1 VQWQHDERFPVPS
14 ELKEKY
20 QLCDRAFDVKLS
32 SAYPK
37 ETAAVLSGQHQHEPN
52 LYFQSDIKA
61 MKEFAD
67 THMVTADSRA
77 DADFEICVQNDI
89 NNFSKISP
97 QHDFSRVLL
106 SPASSFEKEPHQC
119 HHGSDQHEH
128 ERRECAQPLG
138 PTTIRPMGTIS
149 SNCSTQFAL
158 SCPRRC
164 HDVAS
169 RERHASHR
177 KMEEVDGQHGKS
189 SGGEPHQL
197 QEVGIDRNPDEKPG
211 ITTHEV
217 SPHGQPAAGEV
228 FASHGNVD
236 IPLQPV
242 RRLDNLREMP
252 SSDHLHIKE
261 INNHERTK
269 GEGST
274 SYPGGS
280 ISHKPHCGR
289 SDGEHAGPEHTAGP
303 GSDPD
308 QQLSA
313 GACARPKP
321 ADHDE
326 CNAAASVSNG
336 HAVLGRGDGEPKQL
350 AGGRGV
356 RWPTWML
363 LSSSMSVA
371 SMVSWSQCST
381 ELQKLLLQ
389 HNLDENAVVFRH
401 CPKSLRPEPFEDCG
415 ELSHW
420 RQVCHGFQE
429 CQDAIGCHS
438 AKVCPD
444 PTECPGDSLCHVS
457 PVCPGFQECQD
468 AIECHSAKV
477 CPDSTEC
484 PGGSLCHGPK
494 ECAASYQCAGGAV
507 HGTESVSS
515 CKPVRPKWLP
525 SYIQCKEALVN
536 DVTEIMFSFSDGW
549 QLLWLQMYDLDT
561 GVCLEDGPRT
571 QGAATFAKPRS
582 VRARCWG
589 LPTSLLSVLQ
599 LADNDSNIAVFDEH
613 GDFSEQ
619 GPFWAFKASVW
630 RQEIGDEDDCCEQK
644 VRQHDEDHSHKN
656 LTWLARRATDVSG
669 QSKLDF
675 VKLFSPPRVTPIARD
690 RGLRVDTSQIF
701 DLKHG
706 WDVRKKA
713 HRVKFRKFR
722 KDRKPRML
730 MASPECRAFTQWRH
744 LNRRHMSEQ
753 TLKRDLEEGH
763 LQWNFSLEAARD
775 QLADGLH
782 FGLEHPQGAETWEL
796 PQTQKLL
803 ARDDVAL
810 MTFDQCAF
818 GLRVQEGSDRLSRKS
833 TKIATSNPWLA
844 YLLLQAQCSGD
855 HEHLHL
861 EGNYTKKA
869 QEYPPDLCRAIVLST
884 EHIVSGMI
892 APSFMQPLS
901 QSETY
906 KDSEKTLQSFFGEEE
921 EEEEITTPIEAR
933 EDSRLPLPQLTD
945 SQKRLVRKV
954 HVNTGHSD
962 RHRMLRA
969 FKAAGALPQVLRFV
983 RDEFQCEDCDLKQ
996 KTDARRR
1003 AQLPRTFSF
1012 NKILSVDFL
1021 YIRFQEKQIPIFN
1034 MVCVGTSYQVA
1045 VRAPVPDGSH
1055 GGTPT
1060 SSTAWRVFLESWVRY
1075 FGMPQVI
1082 ICDSGNEFKSMFE
1095 RGLELYGVYQHVI
1108 HPECPWENGKGERHG
1123 GWLKNRLDSE
1133 IHGGRCVFTN
1143 LPELDEFLSSL
1154 TATKNRWLSKGGY
1167 TPAQLVFG
1175 ELPRVPGELLS
1186 EDELGN
1192 HGLRDAFEDPGEVDE
1207 AAGEYRRRHAVR
1219 ERGRQCAMEQSS
1231 REAIIHAQK
1240 AAHHPNRHWSVGQW
1254 VYVFRRARQSQDLHL
1269 RDRWVGPGIVV
1280 MTNNDT
1286 VYVGMR
1292 TRLWRCSASQL
1303 RAALPSEVLGRDLMS
1318 DPGLAELLRQVI
1330 SGTNAGAVDVAR
1342 EGPPPPQHELNPV
1355 QRVEDGVEIAQ
1366 DPALQLPPSSAEA
1379 PEQPSEAAP
1388 QQMPQPVEPVPPG
1401 LGREISQ
1408 PWIDQLPEAPP
1419 GLAPMT
1425 HEQPLTTSR
1434 RSSVEEPAAE
1444 PPVPTS
1450 QMDSIA
1456 EEPLETES
1464 TSPVAEPPWKAAR
1477 LDEMSSEIGAGASS
1491 STQPPLQPEGAHST
1505 STTRAP
1511 GTPVAR
1517 LLRSIPSIQGDLP
1530 PLPPTLDSDEEE
1542 ERQQAFSTEG
1552 WSGTYFNY
1560 RLGDDTWCSDRQGGW
1575 ALLAAPKRGG
1585 EINLKDLSTEERKMF
1600 DEADKLEWQAIL
1612 NTKAVHVIG
1621 KKEADKI
1628 RQRFPD
1634 RIISSRMV
1642 RRKKPQP
1649 ELHSWKAKSRWCLHG
1664 HCDPDT
1670 GTLSTYA
1677 PTPQAEGIMMFLQTG
1692 LNLQMQFAFGDVK
1705 NAFCQSFPL
1714 RRPRGP
1720 LYAEP
1725 CEGLHLPPGSL
1736 IAIDVPVYGLDDAP
1750 AAWRTTVA
1758 TYLVEDLGFERNL
1771 VEPCWYSKFDE
1782 HGQCVAQILVEVD
1795 DFIIAAQKNHYGS
1808 IKESLTN
1815 RFKFGKWE
1823 ESEAEYAGRHI
1834 KCTPDCIY
1842 VDQSKYIIEQ
1852 IHPVALQKGRCTQ
1865 KNSQLT
1871 AEEFNA
1877 LRSLT
1882 FKFNWLGRETR
1893 PEAAGLAS
1901 IMASRLPNAT
1911 IEDVGIANKFAN
1923 YLRSTAD
1930 RTLKLWK
1937 FDPHTMCFIAIS
1949 DAGGIN
1955 TKGSDLLDDE
1965 GLPADAT
1972 QGAWIVLAAETLPE
1986 GKQRVRA
1993 SPITWRSSKLK
2004 RKVFSTFGGE
2014 TQAMLQ
2020 GVNEVDWLQV
2030 MYRDAVHH
2038 DVQLSCW
2045 RNSLSPHMIVL
2056 RGQCSLG
2063 GRQQQCSVTDAKSLF
2078 DRLLRENPS
2087 GKQDR
2092 KSALELA
2099 IVLRDLQSTKSM
2111 VRWVPHQKMV
2121 VDPLTKLDPAR
2132 GNDALNQF
2140 LKSGWL
2146 SLVDVKEEMNQRKS
2160 DVAFRR
2166 RSHSA
2171 SHKRL
2176 QAEYEANVEQL
2187 FCQLL
2192 VNNSWGDCGIMT
2204 KDDIISIDQKTIPPS
2219 Y

>member
-1 VQWQHDERFPVPS
+1 
-14 ELKEKY
+14 
-20 QLCDRAFDVKLS
+20 
-32 SAYPK
+32 
-37 ETAAVLSGQHQHEPN
+37 
-52 LYFQSDIKA
+52 
-61 MKEFAD
+61 M
-67 THMVTADSRA
+67 
-77 DADFEICVQNDI
+77 
-89 NNFSKISP
+89 NF
-97 QHDFSRVLL
+97 H
-106 SPASSFEKEPHQC
+106 
-119 HHGSDQHEH
+119 
-128 ERRECAQPLG
+128 
-138 PTTIRPMGTIS
+138 
-149 SNCSTQFAL
+149 
-158 SCPRRC
+158 
-164 HDVAS
+164 
-169 RERHASHR
+169 
-177 KMEEVDGQHGKS
+177 
-189 SGGEPHQL
+189 
-197 QEVGIDRNPDEKPG
+197 
-211 ITTHEV
+211 
-217 SPHGQPAAGEV
+217 
-228 FASHGNVD
+228 
-236 IPLQPV
+236 
-242 RRLDNLREMP
+242 
-252 SSDHLHIKE
+252 
-261 INNHERTK
+261 
-269 GEGST
+269 
-274 SYPGGS
+274 
-280 ISHKPHCGR
+280 
-289 SDGEHAGPEHTAGP
+289 
-303 GSDPD
+303 
-308 QQLSA
+308 
-313 GACARPKP
+313 
-321 ADHDE
+321 
-326 CNAAASVSNG
+326 
-336 HAVLGRGDGEPKQL
+336 
-350 AGGRGV
+350 
-356 RWPTWML
+356 
-363 LSSSMSVA
+363 
-371 SMVSWSQCST
+371 
-381 ELQKLLLQ
+381 
-389 HNLDENAVVFRH
+389 
-401 CPKSLRPEPFEDCG
+401 
-415 ELSHW
+415 
-420 RQVCHGFQE
+420 
-429 CQDAIGCHS
+429 
-438 AKVCPD
+438 
-444 PTECPGDSLCHVS
+444 
-457 PVCPGFQECQD
+457 
-468 AIECHSAKV
+468 
-477 CPDSTEC
+477 
-484 PGGSLCHGPK
+484 
-494 ECAASYQCAGGAV
+494 
-507 HGTESVSS
+507 
-515 CKPVRPKWLP
+515 
-525 SYIQCKEALVN
+525 
-536 DVTEIMFSFSDGW
+536 
-549 QLLWLQMYDLDT
+549 
-561 GVCLEDGPRT
+561 
-571 QGAATFAKPRS
+571 
-582 VRARCWG
+582 
-589 LPTSLLSVLQ
+589 
-599 LADNDSNIAVFDEH
+599 
-613 GDFSEQ
+613 
-619 GPFWAFKASVW
+619 
-630 RQEIGDEDDCCEQK
+630 
-644 VRQHDEDHSHKN
+644 
-656 LTWLARRATDVSG
+656 
-669 QSKLDF
+669 
-675 VKLFSPPRVTPIARD
+675 
-690 RGLRVDTSQIF
+690 
-701 DLKHG
+701 
-706 WDVRKKA
+706 
-713 HRVKFRKFR
+713 
-722 KDRKPRML
+722 
-730 MASPECRAFTQWRH
+730 
-744 LNRRHMSEQ
+744 
-753 TLKRDLEEGH
+753 
-763 LQWNFSLEAARD
+763 
-775 QLADGLH
+775 
-782 FGLEHPQGAETWEL
+782 
-796 PQTQKLL
+796 
-803 ARDDVAL
+803 
-810 MTFDQCAF
+810 
-818 GLRVQEGSDRLSRKS
+818 
-833 TKIATSNPWLA
+833 
-844 YLLLQAQCSGD
+844 
-855 HEHLHL
+855 
-861 EGNYTKKA
+861 
-869 QEYPPDLCRAIVLST
+869 
-884 EHIVSGMI
+884 
-892 APSFMQPLS
+892 
-901 QSETY
+901 
-906 KDSEKTLQSFFGEEE
+906 
-921 EEEEITTPIEAR
+921 
-933 EDSRLPLPQLTD
+933 
-945 SQKRLVRKV
+945 
-954 HVNTGHSD
+954 
-962 RHRMLRA
+962 
-969 FKAAGALPQVLRFV
+969 
-983 RDEFQCEDCDLKQ
+983 
-996 KTDARRR
+996 
-1003 AQLPRTFSF
+1003 
-1012 NKILSVDFL
+1012 
-1021 YIRFQEKQIPIFN
+1021 
-1034 MVCVGTSYQVA
+1034 
-1045 VRAPVPDGSH
+1045 
-1055 GGTPT
+1055 
-1060 SSTAWRVFLESWVRY
+1060 
-1075 FGMPQVI
+1075 
-1082 ICDSGNEFKSMFE
+1082 
-1095 RGLELYGVYQHVI
+1095 
-1108 HPECPWENGKGERHG
+1108 
-1123 GWLKNRLDSE
+1123 
-1133 IHGGRCVFTN
+1133 
-1143 LPELDEFLSSL
+1143 
-1154 TATKNRWLSKGGY
+1154 
-1167 TPAQLVFG
+1167 
-1175 ELPRVPGELLS
+1175 VPGELLS

-1330 SGTNAGAVDVAR
+1330 SGTHAGAVDVAR

-1401 LGREISQ
+1401 LGREMSQ

-1852 IHPVALQKGRCTQ
+1852 IHPVALQKGRRTQ

-1911 IEDVGIANKFAN
+1911 IEDVGIANKFVN

-2038 DVQLSCW
+2038 DVQQLLAQLTQPSHD
-2045 RNSLSPHMIVL
+2045 SSPRPV
-2056 RGQCSLG
+2056 Q
-2063 GRQQQCSVTDAKSLF
+2063 
-2078 DRLLRENPS
+2078 
-2087 GKQDR
+2087 
-2092 KSALELA
+2092 
-2099 IVLRDLQSTKSM
+2099 
-2111 VRWVPHQKMV
+2111 
-2121 VDPLTKLDPAR
+2121 
-2132 GNDALNQF
+2132 
-2140 LKSGWL
+2140 
-2146 SLVDVKEEMNQRKS
+2146 
-2160 DVAFRR
+2160 FRR
-2166 RSHSA
+2166 TSTAVLSDRCEVS
-2171 SHKRL
+2171 
-2176 QAEYEANVEQL
+2176 
-2187 FCQLL
+2187 F
-2192 VNNSWGDCGIMT
+2192 
-2204 KDDIISIDQKTIPPS
+2204 
-2219 Y
+2219 

>member
-1 VQWQHDERFPVPS
+1 MASVFLFLPS
-14 ELKEKY
+14 WRQSTSCVTELLMSSSPPRIQKK
-20 QLCDRAFDVKLS
+20 QLPFWAGSLNMSPIFTFRVTSKPWKNLQTLTWS
-32 SAYPK
+32 QL
-37 ETAAVLSGQHQHEPN
+37 TAVLMPILKFACRMTSTILAKFHHTMIFPECFWVQLVHLRRNHSNAIMDLINMSMSVANVRSLLAQQLSGRWAPFRATAQLN
-52 LYFQSDIKA
+52 SLWAVLDAA
-61 MKEFAD
+61 MTSLLESGMPATGRWKKL
-67 THMVTADSRA
+67 MDSMGNRL
-77 DADFEICVQNDI
+77 EENRI
-89 NNFSKISP
+89 NYK
-97 QHDFSRVLL
+97 RLAL
-106 SPASSFEKEPHQC
+106 TETRTKSPASQRMKFLLMDNQ
-119 HHGSDQHEH
+119 
-128 ERRECAQPLG
+128 QPGKCLH
-138 PTTIRPMGTIS
+138 PTATLTSR
-149 SNCSTQFAL
+149 SNQYTDWTTCGKCQARITYTSKRSTTMSA
-158 SCPRRC
+158 P
-164 HDVAS
+164 
-169 RERHASHR
+169 
-177 KMEEVDGQHGKS
+177 KGK
-189 SGGEPHQL
+189 
-197 QEVGIDRNPDEKPG
+197 
-211 ITTHEV
+211 
-217 SPHGQPAAGEV
+217 
-228 FASHGNVD
+228 
-236 IPLQPV
+236 
-242 RRLDNLREMP
+242 
-252 SSDHLHIKE
+252 
-261 INNHERTK
+261 
-269 GEGST
+269 
-274 SYPGGS
+274 
-280 ISHKPHCGR
+280 
-289 SDGEHAGPEHTAGP
+289 
-303 GSDPD
+303 
-308 QQLSA
+308 
-313 GACARPKP
+313 ARPP
-321 ADHDE
+321 TP
-326 CNAAASVSNG
+326 AAASATSRIVEEAIGSMQVQNTQLGQVLTQISSSLQELARGQSQLIMMNATQQPVSPTATQSWDEVMENPNSSPEAEG
-336 HAVLGRGDGEPKQL
+336 WDGPPGCCCR
-350 AGGRGV
+350 A
-356 RWPTWML
+356 
-363 LSSSMSVA
+363 SSMSVA

-389 HNLDENAVVFRH
+389 HTLDENAVVFRH

-429 CQDAIGCHS
+429 CQDAIECHS

-444 PTECPGDSLCHVS
+444 STECPGDSLCHVP

-484 PGGSLCHGPK
+484 PGGSLCHAPKVCHGPK
-494 ECAASYQCAGGAV
+494 ECAASNQCAGGAV
-507 HGTESVSS
+507 HGAESVSS

-536 DVTEIMFSFSDGW
+536 DVTEIMLSFSDGW

-571 QGAATFAKPRS
+571 QGTATFAKPRS

-613 GDFSEQ
+613 GGFSEQ

-644 VRQHDEDHSHKN
+644 VRQRDEDHSHKN
-656 LTWLARRATDVSG
+656 LTWLARRASDVSG

-675 VKLFSPPRVTPIARD
+675 VELFSPPRVTPIARD
-690 RGLRVDTSQIF
+690 HGLRVDTSQIF

-744 LNRRHMSEQ
+744 LNRKHMSEQ

-1075 FGMPQVI
+1075 FGMPQVS

-1303 RAALPSEVLGRDLMS
+1303 RAALPSEVLGRDLMT

-1330 SGTNAGAVDVAR
+1330 SGTHAGAVDVAR
-1342 EGPPPPQHELNPV
+1342 EGPPPPQYELNPV

-1401 LGREISQ
+1401 LGREMSQ

-1425 HEQPLTTSR
+1425 HEKPLTTSR

-1477 LDEMSSEIGAGASS
+1477 LDEMSSEVGVGASS

-1560 RLGDDTWCSDRQGGW
+1560 SLGDNTWCSDRQGGW

-1852 IHPVALQKGRCTQ
+1852 IHPVALQKGRRTQ

-1871 AEEFNA
+1871 AAEFNA

-1882 FKFNWLGRETR
+1882 FKFNWLWRETR

-1911 IEDVGIANKFAN
+1911 IEDVGIANKFVN

-1937 FDPHTMCFIAIS
+1937 FDPHTMCFIAIRRRRDQHERQWS
-1949 DAGGIN
+1949 SG
-1955 TKGSDLLDDE
+1955 
-1965 GLPADAT
+1965 
-1972 QGAWIVLAAETLPE
+1972 W
-1986 GKQRVRA
+1986 RRA
-1993 SPITWRSSKLK
+1993 SSRCDPR
-2004 RKVFSTFGGE
+2004 RMDCFGSG
-2014 TQAMLQ
+2014 
-2020 GVNEVDWLQV
+2020 
-2030 MYRDAVHH
+2030 
-2038 DVQLSCW
+2038 
-2045 RNSLSPHMIVL
+2045 NSP
-2056 RGQCSLG
+2056 RGQTTRQGITNHLALLQTEAQGLQHVWRRDSGHVARSERSRLAPGDVPRCSTPWCPTELLAQLTQPSHDSSP
-2063 GRQQQCSVTDAKSLF
+2063 RPVQFRRTSTAVLS
-2078 DRLLRENPS
+2078 DRCEV
-2087 GKQDR
+2087 
-2092 KSALELA
+2092 A
-2099 IVLRDLQSTKSM
+2099 
-2111 VRWVPHQKMV
+2111 
-2121 VDPLTKLDPAR
+2121 
-2132 GNDALNQF
+2132 F
-2140 LKSGWL
+2140 WL
-2146 SLVDVKEEMNQRKS
+2146 SS
-2160 DVAFRR
+2160 
-2166 RSHSA
+2166 
-2171 SHKRL
+2171 
-2176 QAEYEANVEQL
+2176 
-2187 FCQLL
+2187 
-2192 VNNSWGDCGIMT
+2192 
-2204 KDDIISIDQKTIPPS
+2204 
-2219 Y
+2219 